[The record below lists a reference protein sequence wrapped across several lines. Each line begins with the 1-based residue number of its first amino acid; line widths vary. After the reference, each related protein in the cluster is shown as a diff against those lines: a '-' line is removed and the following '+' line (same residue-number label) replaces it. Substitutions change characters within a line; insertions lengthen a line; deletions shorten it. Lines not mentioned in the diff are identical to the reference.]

1 MKKSIYCLI
10 ITILVTL
17 SYPECSADEM
27 TVTPNV
33 FISSRNFEYSVS
45 NGGVKGNID
54 SIGLGIT
61 GTYQR
66 FYIDLSGENTPS
78 ATDESTVN
86 LLPSEAADFRRTDFA
101 ASLGYAVNESIS
113 TFIGYKYG
121 KTTITEL
128 YASPVAGSKIG
139 LQAKGFF
146 IGAGGGWSVRDWG
159 LFSFSAA
166 YANMNALYQDVA
178 IRSAKGDAS
187 GTSLGIKWKAPIIK
201 NFSYDLSVMRHDYY
215 YKNFDEFDTDI
226 SEQILSLR
234 IGLSYRF

>member
-1 MKKSIYCLI
+1 MTIVSIFLCYPADADDNISLI
-10 ITILVTL
+10 
-17 SYPECSADEM
+17 
-27 TVTPNV
+27 PNF

-45 NGGVKGNID
+45 NGGVKGNIN
-54 SIGLGIT
+54 SLGLGIT

-66 FYIDLSGENTPS
+66 FYVDLSGESTPS

-113 TFIGYKYG
+113 TFMGYKYG

-128 YASPVAGSKIG
+128 YASPVAGSKIS

-146 IGAGGGWSVRDWG
+146 IGAGGGWAIHDWG

-166 YANMNALYQDVA
+166 YANMNSLYQDVA
-178 IRSAKGDAS
+178 IHSAKGDAS
-187 GTSLGIKWKAPIIK
+187 GTSLGIKWKAPIMG

-215 YKNFDEFDTDI
+215 YKNFDKFDTDI
-226 SEQILSLR
+226 SEQILSIR

>member
-1 MKKSIYCLI
+1 MTIVSIFLCYPADADDNISLI
-10 ITILVTL
+10 
-17 SYPECSADEM
+17 
-27 TVTPNV
+27 PNF

-45 NGGVKGNID
+45 NGGVKGNIN
-54 SIGLGIT
+54 SLGLGIT

-66 FYIDLSGENTPS
+66 FYVDLSGESTPS

-113 TFIGYKYG
+113 TFMGYKYG

-128 YASPVAGSKIG
+128 YASPVAGSKIS

-146 IGAGGGWSVRDWG
+146 IGAGGGWAIHDWG

-166 YANMNALYQDVA
+166 YANMNSLYQDVA
-178 IRSAKGDAS
+178 IHSAKGDAS
-187 GTSLGIKWKAPIIK
+187 GTSLGIKWKAPIMG

-215 YKNFDEFDTDI
+215 YKNFDKFDTDI
-226 SEQILSLR
+226 SEQILSIR
-234 IGLSYRF
+234 VGLSYRF